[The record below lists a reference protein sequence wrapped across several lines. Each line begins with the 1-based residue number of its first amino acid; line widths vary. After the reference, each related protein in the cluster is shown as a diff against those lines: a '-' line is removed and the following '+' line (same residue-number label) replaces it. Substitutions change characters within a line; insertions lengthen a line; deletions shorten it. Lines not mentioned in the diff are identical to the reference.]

1 MMANT
6 HMGQPS
12 SSHVTLESIGVNS
25 TGDTLQDLDFRRI
38 NPDGTAMPGP
48 PWFRV
53 PAGQVFVV
61 TDVDWQYN
69 SGSTGGVQIF
79 RIFIENLASEP
90 HYRERRR
97 VFESTI
103 TLNNEGRGGISEAMT
118 SGFIVSSKG
127 RIVVDSYPG
136 GEVISH
142 IIIRGYLTEET

>member
-12 SSHVTLESIGVNS
+12 SSHVTLESISVNS
-25 TGDTLQDLDFRRI
+25 TGDTLQDLDFRESI
-38 NPDGTAMPGP
+38 QTGLLCQVP

-53 PAGQVFVV
+53 PTGQVFVV

-69 SGSTGGVQIF
+69 SGSTGGIQTF

-127 RIVVDSYPG
+127 RIVSGQLSLWWSD
-136 GEVISH
+136 ISS
-142 IIIRGYLTEET
+142 

>member
-1 MMANT
+1 MANT

-12 SSHVTLESIGVNS
+12 NSHIVLESIGVNS

-38 NPDGTAMPGP
+38 NPDGTAIPGP

-53 PAGQVFVV
+53 PPGQVFII

-69 SGSTGGVQIF
+69 LGSPGGVQTF
-79 RIFIENLASEP
+79 RILIENLTSEA
-90 HYRERRR
+90 HLRERSR

-136 GEVISH
+136 GGVISH
-142 IIIRGYLTEET
+142 IIIRGYLTGET

>member
-1 MMANT
+1 MANT
-6 HMGQPS
+6 HIDQPP

-69 SGSTGGVQIF
+69 LGSFGGVQTV
-79 RIFIENLASEP
+79 RYL
-90 HYRERRR
+90 
-97 VFESTI
+97 
-103 TLNNEGRGGISEAMT
+103 LNIWHQSP
-118 SGFIVSSKG
+118 I
-127 RIVVDSYPG
+127 
-136 GEVISH
+136 
-142 IIIRGYLTEET
+142 

>member
-1 MMANT
+1 MANT
-6 HMGQPS
+6 HMDQPP
-12 SSHVTLESIGVNS
+12 SSHVTLESIGVSS

-61 TDVDWQYN
+61 TDVDWQCN
-69 SGSTGGVQIF
+69 LGSSGGVQTF
-79 RIFIENLASEP
+79 RIFTENLASEP
-90 HYRERRR
+90 NLRERRR

-136 GEVISH
+136 GGVISH
-142 IIIRGYLTEET
+142 IIIRGYLTGET